1 LTIAE
6 YWSRRST
13 DNVVQFNHCL
23 IATQKPQQATVRNV
37 STNGG
42 IGYDTLAEICCVSKS
57 STYHW
62 LAGQTSRRV
71 AGRPYQRIL
80 AVADF
85 LLTNAERIQPML
97 ERWRE
102 QG

>member
-1 LTIAE
+1 MTEAQRQRVLALHSQMVMSPETFC
-6 YWSRRST
+6 YRWG
-13 DNVVQFNHCL
+13 V
-23 IATQKPQQATVRNV
+23 
-37 STNGG
+37 
-42 IGYDTLAEICCVSKS
+42 GYDTLAEICCVSKS

-85 LLTNAERIQPML
+85 LLTNAAQMQPLL
-97 ERWRE
+97 ERWQE
-102 QG
+102 QN